1 MLFKLL
7 IFIIG
12 AVFIYRLFGG
22 KVPYLDKE
30 KNPKEQKKEHE
41 FGKIEATSECA
52 TCGTYM
58 TEDDAL
64 IYQKKAYC
72 STKCLEKA
80 K

>member
-1 MLFKLL
+1 MLLRLILL
-7 IFIIG
+7 AIIG
-12 AVFIYRLFGG
+12 IVIYRLFGG
-22 KVPYLDKE
+22 KVPFLDKE

-41 FGKIEATSECA
+41 FGQIEATSECA
-52 TCGTYM
+52 SCGTYM

>member
-1 MLFKLL
+1 MWLKLI
-7 IFIIG
+7 IFSVA
-12 AVFIYRLFGG
+12 AVAIYRFVGG
-22 KVPYLDKE
+22 KVPFLDKSE
-30 KNPKEQKKEHE
+30 TTKEEGHD

-52 TCGTYM
+52 SCGTYM

-72 STKCLEKA
+72 SSECLSKV

>member
-1 MLFKLL
+1 MWLKLI
-7 IFIIG
+7 IFSVA
-12 AVFIYRLFGG
+12 AVAIYRFVGG
-22 KVPYLDKE
+22 KVPFLDKSE
-30 KNPKEQKKEHE
+30 VSKEEGHD

-52 TCGTYM
+52 SCGTYM

-72 STKCLEKA
+72 SSECLSKV

>member
-1 MLFKLL
+1 MWLKVL
-7 IFIIG
+7 ILIIG
-12 AVFIYRLFGG
+12 AVALYRVFGG
-22 KVPYLDKE
+22 KVPFLDKE
-30 KNPKEQKKEHE
+30 EKPKEEGHE
-41 FGKIEATSECA
+41 FGKIETTSACA

-72 STKCLEKA
+72 SSECLEKS